1 MTSTNESA
9 RNPLTSSF
17 SLLLTRLTLCLF
29 IAVYTLILV
38 LFSGSLFIS
47 HWTEQ
52 SNEFKRGIQPR
63 RSAAIPLF
71 GLFLLTRFCQPIA
84 PPLTSPTP
92 QPPLIRQ
99 ITTMAIDARDSAIRD
114 AKRYIRDV
122 VRNDWTF
129 QPSTDAGAPATSFP
143 PPPQNEVSAWRLREY
158 DSSGSE
164 LEPQMSPTGYDD
176 DSSQPG
182 SPMMSP
188 IGGRAE
194 RRRKRRRDEEEE
206 MRWNEGLRTWVERR
220 DAWSGA
226 RAKPEILGEPNHPDV
241 SSDEAA
247 AGMLD
252 SSSSSSPHPADSS
265 NLATRTGAS
274 LTISDKD
281 ATPLQQ
287 DREGEDHSTTAAD
300 GQQGSTETAITE
312 PDTQGATVTT
322 PAPAPATAASK
333 AVASTVA
340 HQERP
345 EEAIDPV
352 IPVVPS
358 LISTTNPIR
367 ASITPAMY
375 PSIYSK
381 VVVQGLTPTVPI
393 NLADVTKAMVQGWKS
408 DGQWPPK
415 PTNIVLQDDATVP
428 RARDDISTAAPSAAA
443 AADKQ
448 PPSPESK
455 RRSGVAS
462 AVRKVLHFSGF
473 HPSHPFHR
481 RGSSQPSEEAAA
493 HAVEHTG
500 ENA

>member
-1 MTSTNESA
+1 M
-9 RNPLTSSF
+9 
-17 SLLLTRLTLCLF
+17 
-29 IAVYTLILV
+29 AV
-38 LFSGSLFIS
+38 
-47 HWTEQ
+47 
-52 SNEFKRGIQPR
+52 
-63 RSAAIPLF
+63 
-71 GLFLLTRFCQPIA
+71 
-84 PPLTSPTP
+84 
-92 QPPLIRQ
+92 
-99 ITTMAIDARDSAIRD
+99 DARDSAIRD

-129 QPSTDAGAPATSFP
+129 QPSTDDGAPASSFP
-143 PPPQNEVSAWRLREY
+143 PPPQNEVAAWRLREY

-176 DSSQPG
+176 DSSEPG

-188 IGGRAE
+188 VGGRVE

-226 RAKPEILGEPNHPDV
+226 RAKPEILGEPHHAHV

-247 AGMLD
+247 ARTSN
-252 SSSSSSPHPADSS
+252 SSSGDSS
-265 NLATRTGAS
+265 NLANRAGAS

-281 ATPLQQ
+281 ASPLQH
-287 DREGEDHSTTAAD
+287 DRDGEGHSTTAAD
-300 GQQGSTETAITE
+300 GHQGSTETAITE
-312 PDTQGATVTT
+312 PDTQGATAAT

-340 HQERP
+340 HQQRP

-393 NLADVTKAMVQGWKS
+393 NLADVTKSMVQGWKS

-428 RARDDISTAAPSAAA
+428 RARDEILTATTSAAA
-443 AADKQ
+443 Q

-481 RGSSQPSEEAAA
+481 RGSSQPSEEAGAA